1 MTGTLTYAFVGVAIL
16 CVVAGVAAVTRTR
29 RRGLETGEGHGEDDG
44 GATYA
49 EEAAAVAAAEA
60 AAAAAQA
67 QTTGRPGRRGR
78 RDTPGMIGTL
88 ITIIIVVA
96 VLAIAAGTIAATRA
110 RRRSDRGTVAPSTR
124 TPTPPPQATTTT
136 TTRGPAPAAVPE
148 TAAPPAAP
156 EAAPPSYRSRLGTV
170 RGLFS
175 GAVSALRAGRI
186 DAATW
191 ESLEEALIRADVGVS
206 TTEALLADLRA
217 QVESKEISGGD
228 DLLEALGN
236 SIRHLLETA
245 GTRTLR
251 FDGTPGAPD
260 VWLIVGVNGVGKTTT
275 IGKLARRQSADGR
288 SVLLAAGDTFRAAAA
303 DQLAMWAERT
313 GTGIVRGAEG
323 GDPSAIVFD
332 AVQRA
337 VARGNDL
344 VLADT
349 AGRLHTKVNL
359 VEELKKIRR
368 VADRDP
374 GNVTEVLL
382 VLDAT
387 TGQNALAQARQFTE
401 AVDVTGIVLTKLD
414 GTAKGGIVIAVQRE
428 LGLPVKLVGL
438 GEGPDDLVDFDPDEF
453 VDALLASD

>member
-1 MTGTLTYAFVGVAIL
+1 MPGVLLASMVGTYIIIA
-16 CVVAGVAAVTRTR
+16 VVVIVLAVAAGSVSLTRSR
-29 RRGLETGEGHGEDDG
+29 RRG
-44 GATYA
+44 
-49 EEAAAVAAAEA
+49 
-60 AAAAAQA
+60 
-67 QTTGRPGRRGR
+67 RG
-78 RDTPGMIGTL
+78 
-88 ITIIIVVA
+88 
-96 VLAIAAGTIAATRA
+96 AAGTKAAPT
-110 RRRSDRGTVAPSTR
+110 TAP
-124 TPTPPPQATTTT
+124 PTPPPTKPATKPAPSAPAPTAPPPTVDEAAT
-136 TTRGPAPAAVPE
+136 VAEPAPAVAEPE
-148 TAAPPAAP
+148 PEPEPEPEAPPAT
-156 EAAPPSYRSRLGTV
+156 YRSRLGSV
-170 RGLFS
+170 RGLFG
-175 GAVSALRAGRI
+175 GAVAALRAGRI

-191 ESLEEALIRADVGVS
+191 DSLEEALIRADVGVA
-206 TTEALLADLRA
+206 TADALLADLRA
-217 QVESKEISGGD
+217 KVETKEVRSGD
-228 DLLEALGN
+228 DLLAALGR
-236 SIRHLLETA
+236 SIRELLETA
-245 GTRTLR
+245 DTRALR
-251 FDGTPGAPD
+251 FDGKDGAPD

-275 IGKLARRQSADGR
+275 IGKLARREAAEGR

-303 DQLAMWAERT
+303 DQLAMWGERT
-313 GTGIVRGAEG
+313 GTETVRGAEG

-337 VARGNDL
+337 AARGNDL

-349 AGRLHTKVNL
+349 AGRLHTKTNL

-387 TGQNALAQARQFTE
+387 TGQNALVQARQFTE

-453 VDALLASD
+453 VDALLAGD

>member
-1 MTGTLTYAFVGVAIL
+1 VIGIYITIVVVVAIL
-16 CVVAGVAAVTRTR
+16 AVAAGTVARARSRR
-29 RRGLETGEGHGEDDG
+29 RRG
-44 GATYA
+44 
-49 EEAAAVAAAEA
+49 
-60 AAAAAQA
+60 
-67 QTTGRPGRRGR
+67 
-78 RDTPGMIGTL
+78 
-88 ITIIIVVA
+88 
-96 VLAIAAGTIAATRA
+96 AG
-110 RRRSDRGTVAPSTR
+110 SVEAPSR
-124 TPTPPPQATTTT
+124 PKTPTTPASTTP
-136 TTRGPAPAAVPE
+136 PAPTAE
-148 TAAPPAAP
+148 AAPPATAP
-156 EAAPPSYRSRLGTV
+156 SAPAAERAPPAPTAPPEAEPEVVQPEPAAPPSYRSRLGNV

-175 GAVSALRAGRI
+175 GAVAALRSGRI

-191 ESLEEALIRADVGVS
+191 DSLEEALIRADVGVA
-206 TTEALLADLRA
+206 TADALLEDLRGR
-217 QVESKEISGGD
+217 VEAKEISGGD
-228 DLLEALGN
+228 DLLEALGT
-236 SIRHLLETA
+236 SIRRLLETSGSRA
-245 GTRTLR
+245 LR
-251 FDGTPGAPD
+251 FDGTTGAPD

-275 IGKLARRQSADGR
+275 IGKLARRESSAGR

-303 DQLAMWAERT
+303 DQLAMWADRT
-313 GTGIVRGAEG
+313 GTEIVRGAEG

-337 VARGNDL
+337 AARGNDL

-349 AGRLHTKVNL
+349 AGRLHTKTNL

-401 AVDVTGIVLTKLD
+401 AVEVTGVVLTKLD